1 MGNLVKN
8 TTPWGRIKESKR
20 YNEGKAS
27 EARIARVG
35 GLTSAKE
42 EIQPYI
48 DYGKTSMERQN
59 RLFTDP
65 SYLQETGGYKFA
77 LDQGLKGTTAAR
89 SNTSIFSGE
98 TLKALTEY
106 AAGLASQEYS
116 KEWDRFQKG
125 IDTGMVA
132 STTGAEIEAGIGEAR
147 AREYDQMAAW
157 YAGQESFGRQIAGQW
172 SGAFASSTASSVG
185 GGGG

>member
-1 MGNLVKN
+1 MGQMIKQ
-8 TTPWGRIKESKR
+8 TTPYGRIKHSKK
-20 YNEGKAS
+20 YNEAQANEAERARLAGLGKAKA
-27 EARIARVG
+27 E
-35 GLTSAKE
+35 L
-42 EIQPYI
+42 QPYI

-65 SYLQETGGYKFA
+65 SYLQETGGYKFVQE
-77 LDQGLKGTTAAR
+77 QGLKGTTAAR

-106 AAGLASQEYS
+106 SAGLASQEYS

-125 IDTGMVA
+125 IDVGMSA
-132 STTGAEIEAGIGEAR
+132 STTGAEIEAGMGEASARR
-147 AREYDQMAAW
+147 ADQMAAW

-172 SGAFASSTASSVG
+172 SGAFASSTAGSVG
-185 GGGG
+185 GG

>member
-1 MGNLVKN
+1 MGSLVQGITHYAPKQKKYA
-8 TTPWGRIKESKR
+8 GR
-20 YNEGKAS
+20 AS
-27 EARIARVG
+27 EYRVR
-35 GLTSAKE
+35 GLNKAKATMK
-42 EIQPYI
+42 PYQE
-48 DYGKTSMERQN
+48 YGQQSMDRQN
-59 RLFTDP
+59 KLFNDP

-106 AAGLASQEYS
+106 ASGLASQEYG

-125 IDTGMVA
+125 IDTGANA
-132 STTGAEIEAGIGEAR
+132 SGTIAEIEAGKGEAR
-147 AREYDQMAAW
+147 ARGEDQMAAYW
-157 YAGQESFGRQIAGQW
+157 AGHENTSRAFNKSWNDGLASFYT
-172 SGAFASSTASSVG
+172 SG